1 MDFKLLR
8 RTIAIAIAVI
18 TGIVFAMTVQS
29 SVSFWDC
36 GECSAAA
43 VWLQVAH
50 PPGAPFFNLIG
61 RLFAMLPI
69 AGDLGL
75 RTNLLS
81 VFSSMI
87 SSMLL
92 FLIMVKLIENYRGRV
107 YKNLGDALTTFLS
120 AAIGALAFSFSH
132 SFWFNGTETEIYA
145 TNTAVFAAII
155 YFGMLWNE
163 KADSPDNTKYIFMIA
178 YLMGISI
185 TLRMYGIL
193 AIIPIIMIIMVRKF
207 VDDEEAYRKSTYI
220 FLGHAALLL
229 LIAFVLWAN
238 ETGTAAPT
246 PEEYKAFDTKFL
258 MTLLGVSVVIMGI
271 FWKKVFTRNSIYIAI
286 IIGVAVKYIIYP
298 GIVKMIPQL
307 MDNLASNSISM
318 AVLLVAII
326 VGILSFAIYW
336 SVKNK
341 HTYVYIA
348 AMSILLIFIGYTSYT
363 TIIIR
368 ANQDPPMNENAPK
381 NFTALISYLNRD
393 QYGDFPAFKRRFSPE
408 PHQQGVYTNYT
419 SDLDFF
425 WRYQMNHMMTRYLLW
440 QYGGRESWNQDSGVN
455 FGKVLN
461 AVGNVV
467 GKPFNLQFG
476 DDNGASHNTFWGIPF
491 FIGLIGIF
499 FHFRRD
505 WKMATAF
512 MLLFIFCSYLFA
524 FYQNQQEPQP
534 RERDKFL
541 ASIGFAYAIWIAIG
555 IRELIDYAIRKLNR
569 QSMEKGVTYAILALG
584 FLFIPARM
592 LQANYNEHDRS
603 KNWVPW
609 DYSYNLLQSCAPH
622 ADLFTNGD
630 NDTFPLWYLQDV
642 EGVRRDIKV
651 VCLSLLNTNWYI
663 INLKSA
669 DPYSVGTIK
678 INMSDDQINSLNA
691 MRWETQTFT
700 IPPPET
706 SVFKNK
712 WGGLETY
719 NIDTSIMRSGLSF
732 TMKNTVQ
739 YGDVKV
745 IRVQDYMMK
754 QIIMDNKWERPIYFA
769 VSIPEDSKI
778 GLNDYLKLEGM
789 AQRLVP
795 ERRKPGLEFINLD
808 VLRRQLYDSDKGFD
822 KNYRPGFRYR
832 GLNDPGIFY
841 DDNQFRMVSNYRN
854 SFIRLALYYLETG
867 KKDSTA
873 LTLDLMEKKLP
884 RSVIPMETPLKFEL
898 GNVYFDAGAEKQ
910 YKIIYAEV
918 EKEALKM
925 IQENPSN
932 VNADFNPY
940 RVLMGI
946 YENLKDYKKL
956 ADLWQKIQV
965 MYPNDNSVKENVEKY
980 KALSK

>member
-1 MDFKLLR
+1 MNYKKYQNI
-8 RTIAIAIAVI
+8 IAASIAVI
-18 TGIVFAMTVQS
+18 TGIVFTMTVQS

-43 VWLQVAH
+43 VWMQVAH

-61 RLFAMLPI
+61 RFFAMLPI
-69 AGDLGL
+69 ADNVGL

-81 VFSSMI
+81 VFTSMI
-87 SSMLL
+87 SSLLL
-92 FLIMVKLIENYRGRV
+92 FLIMVKLIENYRGNS
-107 YKNLGDALTTFLS
+107 YKNLGDALTTYLS

-145 TNTAVFAAII
+145 TNTVVFAAII

-220 FLGHAALLL
+220 FLGHAALLI
-229 LIAFVLWAN
+229 LIAFMLWAN
-238 ETGTAAPT
+238 ETGTSAPS
-246 PEEYKAFDTKFL
+246 PEEYKAFDAKFL

-271 FWKKVFTRNSIYIAI
+271 FWRKVFTRNSIYVAI

-298 GIVKMIPQL
+298 GVVKLIPQL

-381 NFTALISYLNRD
+381 NFTTLISYLNRD
-393 QYGDFPAFKRRFSPE
+393 QYGDWPSFKRRFSPE
-408 PHQQGVYTNYT
+408 PNQQGIYTNYT

-440 QYGGRESWNQDSGVN
+440 QYGGRESWNQDSGIN
-455 FGKVLN
+455 FGKFLN
-461 AVGNVV
+461 SVGNAV

-476 DDNGASHNTFWGIPF
+476 DNNGESHNTFWCIPF
-491 FIGLIGIF
+491 FIGMIGIF

-505 WKMATAF
+505 WKMAMAYMF
-512 MLLFIFCSYLFA
+512 LFIFCSYLFA

-541 ASIGFAYAIWIAIG
+541 ASIGFVYAVWIAIG
-555 IRELIDYAIRKLNR
+555 IRELIEYAKRKLNT

-609 DYSYNLLQSCAPH
+609 DYAYNLLQSCAPH
-622 ADLFTNGD
+622 AVLFTNGD

-642 EGVRRDIKV
+642 EGIRRDIKV

-663 INLKSA
+663 LNLKNA
-669 DPYSVGTIK
+669 DPYNVGTIK
-678 INMSDDQINSLNA
+678 INLPDDQINSLNA

-700 IPPPET
+700 IPPPENP
-706 SVFKNK
+706 VFKNK
-712 WGGLETY
+712 WGGLENY
-719 NIDTSIMRSGLSF
+719 NIDSSIMRSGLSF

-745 IRVQDYMMK
+745 IRVQDFMMK
-754 QIIMDNKWERPIYFA
+754 QIVMDNKWERPIYLA
-769 VSIPEDSKI
+769 VSIPDDSKI

-795 ERRKPGLEFINLD
+795 ERRKAGLEFINLD
-808 VLRRQLYDSDKGFD
+808 ILRRQLYDSDSGFD
-822 KNYRPGFRYR
+822 KNYRPGFLYK

-841 DDNQFRMVSNYRN
+841 DDNHFMMVSNYRN

-867 KKDSTA
+867 KKDSATQ
-873 LTLDLMEKKLP
+873 TLDLMEKKLP
-884 RSVIPMETPLKFEL
+884 RSIIPLETPLKFEL

-910 YKIIYAEV
+910 YKTIYGEV

-925 IQENPSN
+925 IQENPN
-932 VNADFNPY
+932 NADADFNPY

-956 ADLWQKIQV
+956 AGLWQKIQV
-965 MYPNDNSVKENVEKY
+965 MYPNDASVKENVEKY